1 MRLSTTD
8 FRVPM
13 LALLRGRREAFVLP
27 TAYILLLIFLYGSIH
42 GLCYGRKHSGIL
54 PVSHGAT
61 NAEIAKST
69 YIQLQALVQTPTEI
83 SDFAGMGDRMAL
95 FSRLAHAISQDRS
108 LDYKPLVA
116 LLRRQFHWW
125 EPAWSIYA
133 PWNSRGWIKKPTTG
147 IVICAGAQNFVYAG
161 HLIRTLRNTL
171 KSTLPIEIAYSGEA
185 DLPFQKRAALKA
197 LDNNI
202 ETLNLLDYFDDN
214 IAGLQVGGF
223 AQKPF
228 AMLASRFQKVILLD
242 ADTIFLQNPDR
253 IFETEPGLAETGTLF
268 WHDRAFIQIDEVN
281 ADRHS
286 WFLGLM
292 DGREPSGMLNQSLFW
307 TENVHH
313 EMESGIVCMD
323 KSRPGVFMS
332 LVFATWMNTQEV
344 RAGVT
349 YAHTYGKLHDI
360 Q

>member
-1 MRLSTTD
+1 
-8 FRVPM
+8 M
-13 LALLRGRREAFVLP
+13 LALLRVRREAFVLP

-42 GLCYGRKHSGIL
+42 GFSYGRKHLGIL
-54 PVSHGAT
+54 PVSHGTT
-61 NAEIAKST
+61 NAEIANST
-69 YIQLQALVQTPTEI
+69 YIQLQALVQTPTDI

-242 ADTIFLQNPDR
+242 ADTIFLQNPDH
-253 IFETEPGLAETGTLF
+253 IFDTEPGLAETGTLF
-268 WHDRAFIQIDEVN
+268 WHDRAFFQNDETN

-286 WFLGLM
+286 WFQGLM
-292 DGREPSGMLNQSLFW
+292 DGREPSGMLNQSFFW
-307 TENVHH
+307 TEKVYH

-323 KSRPGVFMS
+323 KGMPGVFMS
-332 LVFATWMNTQEV
+332 LVFATWMNTWEV
-344 RAGVT
+344 RGVT
-349 YAHTYGKLHDI
+349 YAHTYGKLHDN